1 MTSQEAY
8 GIVIVVEIRLLIAD
22 ELYFLFPVP
31 RGNVTT
37 LLPTT
42 GNTCMPAA
50 RHYTLTEL

>member
-1 MTSQEAY
+1 MTSQEAF

-42 GNTCMPAA
+42 RNTCRPAA